1 MTSETGRGA
10 RTFKIGEEDVTVFFC
25 LNAQFAVE
33 AELDK
38 SVSEII
44 RELEYAT
51 FNATTARAVLWA
63 GLQGAGKKITL
74 EEAGEYDVGHLEAM
88 HLQAALS
95 KSQVTKKEIEEL
107 GDQIVAVDEAN
118 RRKTN
123 EVLDKR
129 KRETDEEIKELRR
142 PPTKK
147 RGGKGGARTRG

>member
-1 MTSETGRGA
+1 MSETGRSA
-10 RTFKIGEEDVTVFFC
+10 RTFKIGEEEVTVFFN

-51 FNATTARAVLWA
+51 FNATTARVVLWA

-74 EEAGEYDVGHLEAM
+74 EKAGEYDVGHLEAM
-88 HLQAALS
+88 HLQVALS
-95 KSQVTKKEIEEL
+95 KSQATKKEIEEL
-107 GDQIVAVDEAN
+107 GDKIIAVDEAN

-123 EVLDKR
+123 EVLDKA

-147 RGGKGGARTRG
+147 RGGKGGKRTRG